1 MRVGVLASGRGS
13 NLQSLID
20 ASEAGRLA
28 AEIVVVLSNA
38 EDAPALDRAKRCGI
52 PALFI
57 NPQGGDFEARLLEA
71 LSKVQVELI
80 CLAGF
85 MRVLSPFFLKGTRVP
100 VLNIHP
106 SLLPSFPGLQA
117 QRQALEHGVKVTGC
131 TVHLVNEE
139 VDSGPVLVQAAV
151 PVFEDDTPQS
161 LAERILREEH
171 RIYPQ
176 AVQYFAEG
184 RVKVEGRRVKI
195 SPSSTESSAG

>member
-28 AEIVVVLSNA
+28 AEIVVVLSDV
-38 EDAPALDRAKRCGI
+38 EDAPALHRAKRRGI
-52 PALFI
+52 PAFFI
-57 NPQGGDFEARLLEA
+57 NPQGEDFEARLLEA
-71 LSKVQVELI
+71 LSKAQVELV

-85 MRVLSPFFLKGTRVP
+85 MRILSPFFLKGTGRP

-106 SLLPSFPGLQA
+106 SLLPGFPGLQA

-139 VDSGPVLVQAAV
+139 VDHGPILVQAAV

>member
-28 AEIVVVLSNA
+28 AEIVVVLSNV
-38 EDAPALDRAKRCGI
+38 EGAPALDRAKRRGI
-52 PALFI
+52 PAFFV
-57 NPQGGDFEARLLEA
+57 NPQGGDFEARLLGA
-71 LSKVQVELI
+71 LSKAQVELI

-85 MRVLSPFFLKGTRVP
+85 MRVLSSFFLKGTRVP
-100 VLNIHP
+100 VLNVHP

-139 VDSGPVLVQAAV
+139 VDRGPILVQAAV

-161 LAERILREEH
+161 LAERILKEEH

-195 SPSSTESSAG
+195 RPSSTKPSAG